1 MAELA
6 TIARPYADA
15 LFKAATAGA
24 VMDLASTADWVDE
37 LAAIAA
43 NPQLRQLAD
52 NPKVTAD
59 QVFAVFT
66 GVARSAL
73 SDTAK
78 NFLRTVIDNGRINA
92 LPEVA
97 SQFRALVN
105 RRNGSSDAVVYS
117 AFPMDSAALSEVSAA
132 LEKRFGRKLNL
143 AVQQDESLI
152 GGIRVVVGDEVLD
165 TSVKARLEQM
175 KAALTA

>member
-6 TIARPYADA
+6 TIARPYAEA
-15 LFKAATAGA
+15 LFKACTDKGVDLGGA
-24 VMDLASTADWVDE
+24 VAWAEE

-52 NPKVTAD
+52 SPKVASD
-59 QVFAVFT
+59 QVFDLIS

-73 SDTAK
+73 PDVAR
-78 NFLRTVIDNGRINA
+78 NFLRVIIDNGRLDA

-97 SQFRALVN
+97 VQFRGLVN
-105 RRNGSSDAVVYS
+105 RTNGSSDAVVYS
-117 AFPMDSAALSEVSAA
+117 AFPMEPASLADLGAV

-143 AVQQDESLI
+143 SVQLDESLL
-152 GGIRVVVGDEVLD
+152 GGVRVVVGDEVLD
-165 TSVKARLEQM
+165 TSIKARLEQM

>member
-15 LFKAATAGA
+15 LFKASIQQGA
-24 VMDLASTADWVDE
+24 DLSGTVAWAEE

-52 NPKVTAD
+52 DPKVTD
-59 QVFAVFT
+59 EQLFDVIS
-66 GVARSAL
+66 GVAGSAL
-73 SDTAK
+73 PDAAR
-78 NFLRTVIDNGRINA
+78 NFLRVIIENGRLQA

-97 SQFRALVN
+97 AQFRSLVN
-105 RRNGSSDAVVYS
+105 RAGGSSDAVVQS
-117 AFPMDSAALSEVSAA
+117 AFPIDAAALAA
-132 LEKRFGRKLNL
+132 LGTSLEKRFGRKLNL
-143 AVQQDESLI
+143 SVQQDQSLI

-175 KAALTA
+175 KAALIA

>member
-6 TIARPYADA
+6 TIARPYAEA
-15 LFKAATAGA
+15 LFKASSVPG
-24 VMDLASTADWVDE
+24 VDLNSTVAWVEE

-52 NPKVTAD
+52 SPKVTVE
-59 QVFAVFT
+59 QVLGVIT

-73 SDTAK
+73 PDAAR
-78 NFLRTVIDNGRINA
+78 NFLRVIIENGRLDA

-97 SQFRALVN
+97 VQFRGIVN
-105 RRNGSSDAVVYS
+105 RLNGSSDAVVVS
-117 AFPMDSAALSEVSAA
+117 AFPIEEAALNDISTA

-143 AVQQDESLI
+143 SVEIDASLI
-152 GGIRVVVGDEVLD
+152 GGVRVVVGDEVLD

>member
-6 TIARPYADA
+6 TIARPYAEA
-15 LFKAATAGA
+15 LFKACTDQGA
-24 VMDLASTADWVDE
+24 DLNSTVAWVEE

-52 NPKVTAD
+52 SPKVTVE
-59 QVFAVFT
+59 QVLGVIT

-73 SDTAK
+73 PDAAR
-78 NFLRTVIDNGRINA
+78 NFLRVIIENGRLDA

-97 SQFRALVN
+97 VQFRGIVN
-105 RRNGSSDAVVYS
+105 RLNGSSDAVVVS
-117 AFPMDSAALSEVSAA
+117 AFPIEEAALNDISTA

-143 AVQQDESLI
+143 SVEIDASLI
-152 GGIRVVVGDEVLD
+152 GGVRVVVGDEVLD